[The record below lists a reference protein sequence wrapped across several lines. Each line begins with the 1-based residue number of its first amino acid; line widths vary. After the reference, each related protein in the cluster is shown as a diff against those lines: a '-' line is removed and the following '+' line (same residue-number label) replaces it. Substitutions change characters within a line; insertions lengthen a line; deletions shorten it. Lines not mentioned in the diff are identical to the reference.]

1 MLRSTRGYMGDIKG
15 DVPLPWGKWGILT
28 DPLRRK
34 LWDGAQ
40 SQLCLLN
47 TWAKLRISCSLKKK
61 PYLWVYIP
69 FWAPNPHMISTWL
82 IVTHMYVY
90 IYANIYI
97 YIYIRISIYMSYIGY
112 IYIHIPLH
120 PQFISPESSVNSQPL
135 EGLEVPEGAWL
146 LHLRV
151 KPRQKLGGPGDGGLR
166 KVLRC
171 GNIAWP
177 SFL

>member
-47 TWAKLRISCSLKKK
+47 TWAKLRISCSLKKAILVGIHPILGTK
-61 PYLWVYIP
+61 PTYDI
-69 FWAPNPHMISTWL
+69 NL
-82 IVTHMYVY
+82 INCNSYVC
-90 IYANIYI
+90 IYI
-97 YIYIRISIYMSYIGY
+97 CKYIYIRISIYMSYIGY

-135 EGLEVPEGAWL
+135 EGLEVPEGA
-146 LHLRV
+146 
-151 KPRQKLGGPGDGGLR
+151 
-166 KVLRC
+166 
-171 GNIAWP
+171 
-177 SFL
+177 

>member
-1 MLRSTRGYMGDIKG
+1 MGDIKG

-47 TWAKLRISCSLKKK
+47 TWAKLRISCSLKKAILVGIHPILGTK
-61 PYLWVYIP
+61 PTYDI
-69 FWAPNPHMISTWL
+69 NL
-82 IVTHMYVY
+82 INCNSYVCIY

-112 IYIHIPLH
+112 IYIYTYPITSPIHIP
-120 PQFISPESSVNSQPL
+120 
-135 EGLEVPEGAWL
+135 
-146 LHLRV
+146 
-151 KPRQKLGGPGDGGLR
+151 
-166 KVLRC
+166 
-171 GNIAWP
+171 
-177 SFL
+177 